1 MIVDGDEGLK
11 KKKKLHD
18 GKTKKLYSLEESDQL
33 IQEFKDDAIGFEVES
48 AELIKGRGIINKD
61 ISCYLFNYLEGF
73 HIPTHFMK
81 DLGGREMLVR
91 RLEMIP
97 VEVVIRNIVAGSLC
111 QRFGL
116 EAGKELN
123 YPIIE
128 FYLKDAHRNNPMINP
143 SHAIAL
149 QLATPDEVR
158 VMERLTSK
166 INAVLKSFFQRR
178 NLMLVDLALEF
189 GRSKDKLVLGDE
201 VSLNTFRLCEARP
214 GPEVTPAEFRLLT
227 PGNEAELEDIK
238 KRIYQP
244 S

>member
-1 MIVDGDEGLK
+1 MK

-33 IQEFKDDAIGFEVES
+33 IQEFKDDAIGFEASS
-48 AELIKGRGIINKD
+48 AELIKGKGIINKD
-61 ISCYLFNYLEGF
+61 ISCFLFHYLEGF
-73 HIPTHFMK
+73 HIPTHYVK

-97 VEVVIRNIVAGSLC
+97 LEIAIRNIVAGSLT

-116 EAGKELN
+116 EAGKELS

-128 FYLKDAHRNNPMINP
+128 FYLKDEQRNNPMINP

-149 QLATPDEVR
+149 QLATPDEIR
-158 VMERLTSK
+158 VIERLTSK

-178 NLMLVDLALEF
+178 NYRLVDLALEF
-189 GRSKDKLVLGDE
+189 GRAKDKLILGDE
-201 VSLNTFRLCEARP
+201 ISLNTFRLSEAKP
-214 GPEVTPAEFRLLT
+214 VADISGAEFQLLQ
-227 PGNEAELEDIK
+227 PSNEIELEEIK
-238 KRIYQP
+238 KRIFQP

>member
-1 MIVDGDEGLK
+1 MKDLK

-18 GKTKKLYSLEESDQL
+18 GRTKKLYSLEESDQL
-33 IQEFKDDAIGFEVES
+33 VQEFKDDAVGFEASSSEP
-48 AELIKGRGIINKD
+48 IKGKGMINKE
-61 ISCYLFNYLEGF
+61 ISCFLFHYLEGF
-73 HIPTHFMK
+73 HIPTHFIK

-97 VEVVIRNIVAGSLC
+97 IEVAIRNIVAGSLI

-116 EAGKELN
+116 EAGKELS

-128 FYLKDAHRNNPMINP
+128 FYLKDEQRGNPMINP

-149 QLATPDEVR
+149 LLVTLEEIR
-158 VMERLTSK
+158 TIERLTSK

-178 NLMLVDLALEF
+178 NFRLVDLALEF

-201 VSLNTFRLCEARP
+201 ISLNTFRLSPHNPVVETHP
-214 GPEVTPAEFRLLT
+214 SNFQLVQPA
-227 PGNEAELEDIK
+227 NELDLEELK
-238 KRIYQP
+238 KRIFQP
-244 S
+244 A

>member
-1 MIVDGDEGLK
+1 MK

-33 IQEFKDDAIGFEVES
+33 IQEFKDDAIGFEAS
-48 AELIKGRGIINKD
+48 SSELIKGKGIINKD
-61 ISCYLFNYLEGF
+61 ISCFLFHYLEGF
-73 HIPTHFMK
+73 HIPTHYVK

-97 VEVVIRNIVAGSLC
+97 LEIAIRNIVAGSLT

-116 EAGKELN
+116 EAGKELS

-128 FYLKDAHRNNPMINP
+128 FYLKNEQRNNPMINP

-149 QLATPDEVR
+149 QLATPDEIR
-158 VMERLTSK
+158 VIERLTSK

-178 NLMLVDLALEF
+178 NFRLVDLALEF
-189 GRSKDKLVLGDE
+189 GRAKDKLVLGDE
-201 VSLNTFRLCEARP
+201 ISLNTFRLSEAKP
-214 GPEVTPAEFRLLT
+214 GADISGTEFQLLQ
-227 PGNEAELEDIK
+227 PSNEMELEEIK
-238 KRIYQP
+238 KRIFQP

>member
-1 MIVDGDEGLK
+1 MK

-33 IQEFKDDAIGFEVES
+33 IQEFKDDAMGFEASS
-48 AELIKGRGIINKD
+48 AELIKGKGIINKD
-61 ISCYLFNYLEGF
+61 ISCYLFHYLEGF
-73 HIPTHFMK
+73 HIPTHYVK

-97 VEVVIRNIVAGSLC
+97 LEIAIRNIVAGSLT

-128 FYLKDAHRNNPMINP
+128 FYLKDEQRNNPMINP

-149 QLATPDEVR
+149 QLATPDEIR
-158 VMERLTSK
+158 VIERLTSK

-178 NLMLVDLALEF
+178 NYRLVDLALEF
-189 GRSKDKLVLGDE
+189 GRAKDKLVLGDE
-201 VSLNTFRLCEARP
+201 ISLNTFRLSEAKP
-214 GPEVTPAEFRLLT
+214 GADISGSEFQLLQ
-227 PGNEAELEDIK
+227 PSNEMELEEIK
-238 KRIYQP
+238 KRIFQP

>member
-1 MIVDGDEGLK
+1 MK

-33 IQEFKDDAIGFEVES
+33 IQEFKDDAMGFEASS
-48 AELIKGRGIINKD
+48 AELIKGKGIINKD
-61 ISCYLFNYLEGF
+61 ISCYLFHYLERF
-73 HIPTHFMK
+73 HIPTHYVK

-97 VEVVIRNIVAGSLC
+97 LEIAIRNIVAGSLT

-128 FYLKDAHRNNPMINP
+128 FYLKDEQRNNPMINP

-149 QLATPDEVR
+149 QLATPDEIR
-158 VMERLTSK
+158 VIERLTSK

-178 NLMLVDLALEF
+178 NYRLVDLALEF
-189 GRSKDKLVLGDE
+189 GRAKDKLVLGDE
-201 VSLNTFRLCEARP
+201 ISLNTFRLSEAKP
-214 GPEVTPAEFRLLT
+214 GADISGSEFQLLQ
-227 PGNEAELEDIK
+227 PSNEMELEEIK
-238 KRIYQP
+238 KRIFQP